1 MRAVGVIVEYNP
13 LHNGHLYHL
22 KMARKRSGA
31 DVVIAVMSGNFL
43 QRGEPAILDKW
54 HRAEVALRYG
64 ADLVVELPFAYAVE
78 PADRFAAGALKLL
91 AALKCDSLAFGTEN
105 AALDYQKIGHRLA
118 ALPNLHYY
126 FRDYQQ
132 TYATQLNQFYQATLQ
147 LNIDHPNQLLG
158 LSYAAANAHLGQPLQ
173 LLPITRHYAQ
183 YQDQELNGTNI
194 ASARAIRRVV
204 LHQAKVPAEIAAVVP
219 PETLQALQQNQLL
232 SWQNFYPFLR
242 YRILSTPTAEL
253 AQIYQMTEGLEYRFH
268 RAIKTATNFTSLLRG
283 LKTKRYTYT
292 RLQRL
297 CLYVLLNVKP
307 AAIRQVETHPYFHL
321 LGFTAQGQAYL
332 HQIKADLSFPLIS
345 RVSQKIGSE
354 KGPLSLEIQTDA
366 VYSLVSGRE
375 QNFNRPPLRID

>member
-22 KMARKRSGA
+22 KMARQRSGA
-31 DVVIAVMSGNFL
+31 DIVVAVMSGNFL

-54 HRAEVALRYG
+54 CRAKAALQHG

-78 PADRFAAGALKLL
+78 PADRFATGALKLL

-105 AALDYQKIGHRLA
+105 AQLDYQKIGRKLA

-132 TYATQLNQFYQATLQ
+132 TYATQLNQFYQTALH

-158 LSYAAANAHLGQPLQ
+158 LSYAAANADLEQPLK
-173 LLPITRHYAQ
+173 LLPIARHNAQ
-183 YQDQELNGTNI
+183 YQDQELNGTSI
-194 ASARAIRRVV
+194 ASALAIRRLV
-204 LHQAKVPAEIAAVVP
+204 LNQAEVPAEIAAVVP
-219 PETLQALQQNQLL
+219 PETLQALQKKQLL

-268 RAIKTATNFTSLLRG
+268 QAIKTATDFTSLLRG

-297 CLYVLLNVKP
+297 CLYVLLNIKP
-307 AAIRQVETHPYFHL
+307 AAIRQVERQPYFHL
-321 LGFTAQGQAYL
+321 LGFTTQGQAYL
-332 HQIKADLSFPLIS
+332 HQIKADLPFPLIS

-366 VYSLVSGRE
+366 VYGLVNGQE
-375 QNFNRPPLRID
+375 QNFNRPPLRVN